1 MKEKS
6 LESSTKK
13 GNESQKIVKPTDNE
27 SRREIRI
34 CRACGL
40 QKGKSR
46 KSSDE
51 HTVPTLPHTDNA
63 FRVGEVVFLH
73 LQKKIGDKTK
83 WIDRAAHIIEVLP
96 KDIRI
101 SIGEKTYTLPKQFH
115 KIKCT
120 DTWRR
125 IFDALNQGDVGNKQ
139 LIRSGDVTFDYRIVD
154 GEDSIVVTLRKKMRN
169 PITFR
174 YRYDDVRRELHTAS
188 KLRAIP
194 METHTE
200 EENTG
205 LWLRSRK
212 TIPTKSNNPIDGAV
226 NISRDWVVFK
236 KTSASFSGSVFNG
249 WNINKADEICAKC
262 PWLSKRPATWIDDS
276 TGKKVVKKTIPSR
289 FKD

>member
-13 GNESQKIVKPTDNE
+13 ENESQKIIKPTDNE
-27 SRREIRI
+27 SKRVIRI

-63 FRVGEVVFLH
+63 FKVGEVVFLH

-83 WIDRAAHIIEVLP
+83 WIDRAAHIIEVQP
-96 KDIRI
+96 ENIRI
-101 SIGEKTYTLPKQFH
+101 AIGEKTYTIPKQFH

-125 IFDALNQGDVGNKQ
+125 IFDALNQGDVGNQQ

-154 GEDSIVVTLRKKMRN
+154 GEDSIVVTLRNKMRN

-205 LWLRSRK
+205 FWLKPRQIK
-212 TIPTKSNNPIDGAV
+212 PTKSKNPIDGAV

-236 KTSASFSGSVFNG
+236 KTSTSFSGSVFNG
-249 WNINKADEICAKC
+249 WNINKAEEICAKC